1 VAIYPLMSVDVSLD
15 LSVLEELDFPPACG
29 HSRHSDG
36 APWHGGDAEF
46 VAVSYHHCQAQP
58 HKQPPYFYPCCATWA
73 DYVQHCS
80 ATSMTIQCNRCGIT
94 GYWEDMVQIV
104 STL

>member
-1 VAIYPLMSVDVSLD
+1 MDADVALD
-15 LSVLEELDFPPACG
+15 LSVLESLDFAPACG

-46 VAVSYHHCQAQP
+46 VAVSFHNCQAQP
-58 HKQPPYFYPCCATWA
+58 HKSPPYVYQCCATWA
-73 DYVQHCS
+73 DYVTHNTL
-80 ATSMTIQCNRCGIT
+80 TSKTIQCSRCGVT
-94 GYWEDMVQIV
+94 GYWEDMIQII